1 MSAGRVYSL
10 LTSTGGGDAD
20 NFRARDDSL
29 QILFPSLTFTCS
41 GKILKWIL
49 TGRYR
54 DFNDEFPEISLW
66 RMFGNSSSVY
76 KRVNNTTTA
85 LLPLSGER
93 EDGVYEFIPTTPV
106 TAKPGD
112 IVGLYIPE
120 DSVFTPE
127 YNDNDDDDDDDDD
140 DDEETLYY
148 FNENQDNFFNIL
160 ESRTRYG
167 SPLITVEICKSH
179 YHC

>member
-10 LTSTGGGDAD
+10 LTSTGEGDAD
-20 NFRARDDSL
+20 NFRTRSL
-29 QILFPSLTFTCS
+29 ILFPSLTFTCS

-54 DFNDEFPEISLW
+54 DFNDEFPELSLW
-66 RMFGNSSSVY
+66 RKLGNSSSVY

-112 IVGLYIPE
+112 IVGLYIPN
-120 DSVFTPE
+120 DSVFRPE
-127 YNDNDDDDDDDDD
+127 YNEDDDDDG
-140 DDEETLYY
+140 ETLYY
-148 FNENQDNFFNIL
+148 WNRDKENQDSYFNIL
-160 ESRTRYG
+160 DSRTGYG

-179 YHC
+179 YH